1 MSQVGDGLSSVR
13 ADDGHLAVVV
23 EGLHPPE
30 LHFSFEREPKRMSNS
45 LAGAL
50 GVHGA
55 AVLFA
60 VLMTLFGPRP
70 QIGSPV
76 QRETLNDKIVWLNEP
91 GPGGGGGG
99 GGNQTKE
106 APRQVEVTGKEKISV
121 PAVKKPD
128 VTPTP
133 PKQPDPPK
141 PDQELTIPAKTLGDS
156 GQQLPGVLE
165 GINAAVTDSQGSGSG
180 GGGGTGQG
188 TGMGSGQGSGLGA
201 GFGGGTGG
209 GVFRPGNGVETPRL
223 LNEVKPQYTAQAMR
237 AKIQGTVLLECVV
250 QPDGTVGN
258 IRVVRSL
265 DSAFGLD
272 QEAIKALRGWKFA
285 PGTRMGSPV
294 AVLVTVEIAF
304 TLR

>member
-1 MSQVGDGLSSVR
+1 MSQVGEGLSDVR

-45 LAGAL
+45 LVAAL

-55 AVLFA
+55 AVLFV

-70 QIGSPV
+70 QIGSPIA
-76 QRETLNDKIVWLNEP
+76 RENPNDKIVWLNVP

-99 GGNQTKE
+99 GGNQMKE

-133 PKQPDPPK
+133 PKQVEPPK
-141 PDQELTIPAKTLGDS
+141 QEQELTIPAKTLGDS

-165 GINAAVTDSQGSGSG
+165 GINAAVTEAQGSGSG

-209 GVFRPGNGVETPRL
+209 GAYRPGNGVESPRL
-223 LNEVKPQYTAQAMR
+223 VTQVRPNYTADAMR
-237 AKIQGTVLLECVV
+237 AKVQGQVLVEAVV
-250 QPDGTVGN
+250 MPDGTVGDVQ
-258 IRVVRSL
+258 VVRSL
-265 DSAFGLD
+265 DSVFGLD
-272 QEAIKALRGWKFA
+272 QEAIKAAKQWKFM
-285 PGTRMGSPV
+285 PGTRFGQPV
-294 AVLVTVEIAF
+294 PVLVTIELSF